1 MNILQSF
8 KMAMKSIMGNKM
20 RSFLTMLGIIIG
32 VASVIILVS
41 LVNGQMSYMTESFAS
56 MGTNQISVN
65 VTNLSTRSVSVDE
78 MYEFYEDNRDLFAQM
93 TPNVTVSTTVKNG
106 TESSTSTTVSG
117 VSEEYLEMK
126 DMELEAGRF
135 IQYSD
140 IVSRQK
146 VCVVGYYVAWD
157 LYGGVDKALD
167 QTIKIGGNAF
177 RIVGVV
183 SRQDDDELESGGSDD
198 FVWMPYSCA
207 AKMTR
212 NANISSYTFAT
223 ADMNHTDEAKTAID
237 DFLMEIFK
245 DEDLYRIT
253 AMSELLDSL
262 NSMIAMMSMLLGGI
276 AGISLLVAGVGV
288 MNIMRVSVT
297 ERTREI
303 GIRKALG
310 ARTQDVLIQ
319 FLTESAILSA
329 CGGIIG
335 VVMGVGLVSLGGLA
349 LGMPV
354 IIKPGVILVAVSF
367 SAVVGIF
374 FGLYP
379 ASKAAKSDPID
390 ALRYE

>member
-8 KMAMKSIMGNKM
+8 KMAMKTIMGNKM

-32 VASVIILVS
+32 VASGIILVS

-276 AGISLLVAGVGV
+276 AGIVGV
-288 MNIMRVSVT
+288 MNIMLVSVT

-310 ARTQDVLIQ
+310 AKKRTIMQQ
-319 FLTESAILSA
+319 FVIEAAVTSS
-329 CGGIIG
+329 IG
-335 VVMGVGLVSLGGLA
+335 
-349 LGMPV
+349 
-354 IIKPGVILVAVSF
+354 GVIGIVIGSVATTVIGTAMGMNATPTPSAVAVSF
-367 SAVVGIF
+367 SVSVGIGLL
-374 FGLYP
+374 FGYMP
-379 ASKAAKSDPID
+379 ANRAANLNPID
-390 ALRYE
+390 ALRSE